1 MELIRWDDPNTKESH
16 PDKPLR
22 KHLDEVEKLFNRF
35 SDFYSMKQWSRDLIR
50 PIILH
55 HDDGKLN
62 PAWDIGNKWRPPHS
76 EPSIEYMIQK
86 NLLDKLETENKR
98 FYHLILYLILK
109 HHSPLTDYTGSNS
122 DDLKYLC
129 GNLVRPLIWTI
140 DRNDRIEIADA
151 FGLFKLA
158 DALSASNEGD
168 FELNKPEITEN
179 VVKRILSS
187 KDGLL
192 DVARWNEQRRLSS
205 LPNISLLTAYTGWGK
220 TDTSPLFFCG
230 KDVNRI
236 FYLFPTIT
244 AINKFYTKLNGPL
257 RGMVEKYFYFY
268 EFEMASRFRDS
279 EDEAQDFLFT
289 SFTAKHFL
297 KPIMIT
303 TVDQFL
309 LSFLQLGK
317 YYSKRVMFRKSGL
330 IIDEV
335 HLLNP
340 KMLMLLLHFLKN
352 FSTLYD
358 LKILFMSATFSE
370 ALMQVIRDAM
380 PNLKIMDLSRG
391 YRSLSR
397 IKYSSGPLNCKRTI
411 FDEKDKILAQLERK
425 KKILVTVNTVPT
437 AVSLAKELEE
447 EAQNPLLLHAR
458 FMYTDRLKKEGAI
471 EDYKDTPHILVTTQ
485 VCEVS
490 LDISYNV
497 LFTELAPLPSLIQR
511 FGRINRHG
519 KKTDETNVW
528 ICKEHR
534 QVGSSRYPYEDEDLA
549 VAEKIL
555 NELYPLENEYE
566 LIEKY
571 NEVESY
577 ESLSKRM
584 SDVERQLD
592 FKALW
597 ESDDRTAYFFTFK
610 LDDEETRKRLLQ
622 FRDELTVSVLPS
634 PECIDEESPGL
645 KAELENLLRKLGDR
659 KHSRS
664 QRALIFNRI
673 KGYLVPVPL
682 WWTVGLSRDR
692 ETAGLPLVSFNN
704 RRYTS
709 KYGFVE
715 TKELTNVI

>member
-1 MELIRWDDPNTKESH
+1 MEFIKWDDPNTKKSH
-16 PDKPLR
+16 PGKPLR
-22 KHLDEVEKLFNRF
+22 VHLDEVEDLFDRF
-35 SDFYSMKQWSRDLIR
+35 SKFYSMKQWSKDLIR

-62 PAWDIGNKWRPPHS
+62 PAWDVNNKWRPPHS
-76 EPSIEYMIQK
+76 EPSIEYMRQK
-86 NLLDKLETENKR
+86 NLLNRLEAENRK

-109 HHSPLTDYTGSNS
+109 HHSPLTDYTGSKS
-122 DDLKYLC
+122 DELKLLCSDAIRDLL
-129 GNLVRPLIWTI
+129 LSTERD
-140 DRNDRIEIADA
+140 DRVEIADA

-158 DALSASNEGD
+158 DSLSASNKGD
-168 FELNKPEITEN
+168 FKPNKPHITEN
-179 VVKRILSS
+179 VVKKILSP
-187 KDGLL
+187 KDEPL

-230 KDVNRI
+230 KDVNKI

-244 AINKFYTKLNGPL
+244 AINKFYDKLNASL
-257 RGMVEKYFYFY
+257 RGTVDKYFYFY
-268 EFEMASRFRDS
+268 EFEMASRFGES
-279 EDEAQDFLFT
+279 ENEAQDFLFT
-289 SFTAKHFL
+289 SFIVSHFL

-335 HLLNP
+335 HLLNL
-340 KMLMLLLHFLKN
+340 KILTLLLHFLKT
-352 FSTLYD
+352 FSALYD

-370 ALMQVIRDAM
+370 ALMRVIRDAM
-380 PNLKIMDLSRG
+380 PNLRIMDLRRG

-397 IKYSSGPLNCKRTI
+397 IKYSTDPLNCRRTI
-411 FDEKDKILAQLERK
+411 FDERDKILAQLKSK
-425 KKILVTVNTVPT
+425 KKVLVTVNTVSA
-437 AVSLAKELEE
+437 AVSLAKELE
-447 EAQNPLLLHAR
+447 AQDPLLLHAR
-458 FMYTDRLKKEGAI
+458 FMYTERLKKEETI
-471 EDYKDTPHILVTTQ
+471 EDRKNTPHIFVTTQ

-490 LDISYNV
+490 LDISYDV

-511 FGRINRHG
+511 FGRVNRRG
-519 KKTDETNVW
+519 RKTDETNVW

-534 QVGSSRYPYEDEDLA
+534 QVGSSRYPYEDEDLTE
-549 VAEKIL
+549 AEKIL
-555 NELYPLENEYE
+555 NELCPLENEYE

-571 NEVESY
+571 NEVENY

-584 SDVERQLD
+584 SDTERELD
-592 FKALW
+592 FEALW

-610 LDDEETRKRLLQ
+610 LDDEEARKRLLQ
-622 FRDELTVSVLPS
+622 FRDELTVSILPS
-634 PECIDEESPGL
+634 PDCIEEESRGL
-645 KAELENLLRKLGDR
+645 RVKLENLLKKLRDE
-659 KHSRS
+659 KSSRS

-682 WWTVGLSRDR
+682 WWTVGLSQDSK
-692 ETAGLPLVSFNN
+692 TAGLPFVSFNN
-704 RRYTS
+704 RLYTS

-715 TKELTNVI
+715 IKELLNVI